1 MNWKTRLIQIRT
13 SIIQYTGWILFF
25 YAITHL
31 LNHALGILG
40 LGPLEQGRLIFIGF
54 WRFGV
59 LEWLVISSA
68 VLHFLMV
75 LHKLFFKKT
84 FRGLHRAE
92 WIQIILGFLIAVTLT
107 HHIMETKIA
116 SELFDVTDSYTY
128 YLYWSPGYSIWIFIS
143 TLIIIWWHGTIGMRY
158 FLQQKSWYSQW
169 SVWLSGLA
177 VGLPILAI
185 AGIVNAQQEVDR
197 LAQDES
203 WSQMLQIQSNPQG
216 VDLYQWEE
224 SWTYTFTGLYVL
236 FVLIFFAIRKV
247 LWYLNKRHRGID
259 VKYLEGTV
267 VKMMPGASLLEASL
281 QARIPHAH
289 VCGGRGRC
297 STCRVEIIT
306 GMEHLPPPSP
316 AESELLAR
324 IRGSHSMR
332 LACQTRPHKSVT
344 VHPLL
349 LPNVSLNQSLWDK
362 KNYSG
367 TDCDVA
373 ILFADLRGFTSMS
386 ENKLPYDVVFVLNQ
400 YFQFMGHAVESQGGR
415 IDKFIGDAIMAVFG
429 HDCPLAV
436 ACQQSIAAARSMRLQ
451 LDRLNNQLKDELS
464 VPLSMGFGIHCG
476 RVIIGEMGYKDSL
489 NLVAIGDATNTASRL
504 EGLTKEYACE
514 LIISE
519 DAAHQSGILVNNLER
534 HEREIRGRQK
544 SMAFYVVKEVKSLQ
558 NMTNLQEVSGKTG

>member
-1 MNWKTRLIQIRT
+1 MNWKTRLRQIRSGIT
-13 SIIQYTGWILFF
+13 QYTGWILFT

-31 LNHALGILG
+31 LNHSVGIFG
-40 LGPLEQGRLIFIGF
+40 LEPLEKGRLIFVGF

-68 VLHFLMV
+68 LLHFLMV

-128 YLYWSPGYSIWIFIS
+128 YLYWSPAYAIWIFIF
-143 TLIIIWWHGTIGMRY
+143 TLIIIWWHGTIGIRY
-158 FLQQKSWYSQW
+158 FIQQKDWYPKW
-169 SVWLSGLA
+169 SNWLTGLA

-185 AGIVNAQQEVDR
+185 AGVINAQQEVNR
-197 LAQDES
+197 LSQDQS
-203 WSQMLQIQSNPQG
+203 WSRMLELQSNPQG
-216 VDLYQWEE
+216 VNLYEWEE
-224 SWTYTFTGLYVL
+224 SWTYTFTGLYLLSIMV
-236 FVLIFFAIRKV
+236 FFAARKV
-247 LWYLNKRHRGID
+247 IWYLNKRHRGID

-316 AESELLAR
+316 AESELLSR

-349 LPNVSLNQSLWDK
+349 LPNVSLSQSLWNK
-362 KNYSG
+362 SHYSG

-386 ENKLPYDVVFVLNQ
+386 ENKLPFDVVFVLNQ

-429 HDCPLAV
+429 HDCPLPV
-436 ACQQSIAAARSMRLQ
+436 ACRQAIAAARSMRLQ
-451 LDRLNNQLKDELS
+451 LDRLNHQLRDELT
-464 VPLSMGFGIHCG
+464 VPLTMGFGIHCG
-476 RVIIGEMGYKDSL
+476 RVIVGEMGYKDSV

-504 EGLTKEYACE
+504 EGLTKEYKCE

-519 DAAHQSGILVNNLER
+519 NAALEAGLHVQDLER
-534 HEREIRGRQK
+534 FEREIRGRQK
-544 SMAFYVVKEVKSLQ
+544 SMAFYVVKEVKTLHSMMD
-558 NMTNLQEVSGKTG
+558 NHGVSGKTG